1 MPHFNLCVGKEI
13 SHPLSI
19 AVSILFKCIFSSSS
33 IKISQTRIVQ
43 INSSLLT
50 IDNMKQ
56 LALVTMAVIIEEAG
70 LPAWQVYTAKVEIET
85 RSLYI

>member
-1 MPHFNLCVGKEI
+1 MY
-13 SHPLSI
+13 
-19 AVSILFKCIFSSSS
+19 IFFRRQSS

-70 LPAWQVYTAKVEIET
+70 LEIET
-85 RSLYI
+85 RGL

>member
-1 MPHFNLCVGKEI
+1 
-13 SHPLSI
+13 
-19 AVSILFKCIFSSSS
+19 LFKCIFSSSS

-56 LALVTMAVIIEEAG
+56 LALVTMAVIIKAG
-70 LPAWQVYTAKVEIET
+70 LPAWQVYSIHCILQRWKLKLGVYTYNKLSMIEMAAW
-85 RSLYI
+85 I

>member
-1 MPHFNLCVGKEI
+1 MY
-13 SHPLSI
+13 
-19 AVSILFKCIFSSSS
+19 IFFRRQSS